1 MNEINAKITLQ
12 TGIPIDKVDF
22 IINSFWKAI
31 KKDMIGF
38 NVTEICIRKF
48 IKMNLERKRVE
59 RRVKVL
65 KNQDTITYKKL
76 KELL

>member
-31 KKDMIGF
+31 KKI
-38 NVTEICIRKF
+38 
-48 IKMNLERKRVE
+48 
-59 RRVKVL
+59 
-65 KNQDTITYKKL
+65 
-76 KELL
+76 

>member
-1 MNEINAKITLQ
+1 
-12 TGIPIDKVDF
+12 
-22 IINSFWKAI
+22 
-31 KKDMIGF
+31 MIGF

-65 KNQDTITYKKL
+65 KNQDTITYKN
-76 KELL
+76 

>member
-1 MNEINAKITLQ
+1 MKNDISDKIMKE
-12 TGIPIDKVDF
+12 IDKVDF